1 MCAVVMK
8 KLCKQNLNDHNGIE
22 VWSSGKT
29 VMKTSL
35 WPNFFTSYMKSEV
48 TSDYYSEKMFT
59 KDQKPKEAKP
69 NLSGFSFDAPR
80 S

>member
-35 WPNFFTSYMKSEV
+35 WPNFFTSHMKSEV
-48 TSDYYSEKMFT
+48 TTTRKMTFT
-59 KDQKPKEAKP
+59 EDQDHFKVK
-69 NLSGFSFDAPR
+69 LC
-80 S
+80 